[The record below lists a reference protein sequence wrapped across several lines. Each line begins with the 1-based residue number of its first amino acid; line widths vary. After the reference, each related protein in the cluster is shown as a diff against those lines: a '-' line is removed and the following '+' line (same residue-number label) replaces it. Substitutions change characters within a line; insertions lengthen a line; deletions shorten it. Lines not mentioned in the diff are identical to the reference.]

1 VRPFALLLAAS
12 LGPAASLGFALGCAS
27 MSATPPPADATG
39 AGFEPFSG
47 ERAFAQLEKIVAL
60 GARVGGT
67 PEAAAVHAFVRSE
80 LEAQDLEVHED
91 AFEWKPGNDGSPVWL
106 ANLWADVPGTE
117 PGLFVLATPLDK
129 APVPGA
135 GANEGASGAALL
147 LELARTLRERPLA
160 YTVRLLFLDG
170 ELLDPNAPFLGSEHA
185 HLVLSESGELEQ
197 VRLLVYLHQVAD
209 RDLEIRRD
217 QLSDRKLRDRFFH
230 AAQKTG
236 HEDVFPFTA
245 PYDELRLGHAV
256 FREKRFPHVVA
267 IADMRYGGTEY
278 PGEHWRTEADD
289 LAQCSPES
297 LAAVGA
303 VVRGGL
309 EAAAAH
315 QRVVDRVAGAAA
327 SSGEGPP

>member
-1 VRPFALLLAAS
+1 VRSFALPLTVS
-12 LGPAASLGFALGCAS
+12 LGVALGCAS
-27 MSATPPPADATG
+27 PGHAPAPEDLSAVA
-39 AGFEPFSG
+39 EPFSG

-80 LEAQDLEVHED
+80 LETLGLEVHEE
-91 AFEWKPGNDGSPVWL
+91 AFEWASAPDAPPVWL

-117 PGLFVLATPLDK
+117 PGLFVLATPFDK
-129 APVPGA
+129 APGPGA
-135 GANEGASGAALL
+135 GANEGGSGAALL
-147 LELARTLRERPLA
+147 LELARTLRDRPLP

-170 ELLDPNAPFLGSEHA
+170 ELFDPNAPYLGSEHA

-197 VRLLVYLHQVAD
+197 VRLLLYLHQVGD

-217 QLSDRKLRDRFFH
+217 LLSDRKLRDRFFA
-230 AAQKTG
+230 AAQKIG
-236 HEDVFPFTA
+236 HEDVFPSAA
-245 PYDELRLGHAV
+245 PFDELRLGHAV
-256 FREKRFPHVVA
+256 FREHRFNQVVA
-267 IADMRYGGTEY
+267 LADMRYGGSEY

-289 LAQCSPES
+289 LAHCSPES

-303 VVRGGL
+303 VVRAGL

-315 QRVVDRVAGAAA
+315 QRSVDRIAGASA
-327 SSGEGPP
+327 SAREGHP